1 MLIQS
6 LTTDKISLIT
16 TTTANTDVVAS
27 FVDRDQTTGI
37 VGLAGKQLTAV
48 NTATTTDI
56 VAAPG
61 SSTTRNLKALNIRNK
76 HASTNNTITVQYNAN
91 SVLYELHKATLL
103 AGEVLQYIE
112 GLGFFKTFDTTRDSR
127 NFTTLADQLFTDGN
141 NWTTIV
147 GLTCPVK
154 ANVAYGF
161 FAFIPHITDATTTGA
176 QFGVKLTSAPTALRV
191 GTIDTVTP
199 SATAATFSSGV
210 AQVVDTAITA
220 QTTGPG
226 ATQAPALIAG
236 YFVPS
241 ADDVFEMRANCEPG
255 TAGTLTTKA
264 GSLLQVFKQ
273 TS

>member
-16 TTTANTDVVAS
+16 TTVANTDIVATY
-27 FVDRDQTTGI
+27 VDRNQSTGT
-37 VGLAGKQLTAV
+37 VGLADRQVTAV
-48 NTATTTDI
+48 VTATTTDI

-61 SSTTRNLKALNIRNK
+61 ATTTRNIKSLNIRNK
-76 HASTNNTITVQYNAN
+76 HTSTNNTITVQYNAN

-141 NWTTIV
+141 NWATIT
-147 GLTCPVK
+147 GLSCPVK

-161 FAFIPHITDATTTGA
+161 LAFIPHITDATTTGA
-176 QFGVKLTSAPTALRV
+176 QFGVKLTTAPTALRA
-191 GTIDTVTP
+191 GTIDTVTA
-199 SATAATFSSGV
+199 SATAAVFSSGV
-210 AQVVDTAITA
+210 AQVSDTAMTA
-220 QTTGPG
+220 QTTGTGTTAGP
-226 ATQAPALIAG
+226 TLIAG
-236 YFVPS
+236 YFVPG
-241 ADDVFEMRANCEPG
+241 ADDVFEIRANCEPG
-255 TAGTLTTKA
+255 SAGTMTTKA
-264 GSLLQVFKQ
+264 GALLQVFKQ